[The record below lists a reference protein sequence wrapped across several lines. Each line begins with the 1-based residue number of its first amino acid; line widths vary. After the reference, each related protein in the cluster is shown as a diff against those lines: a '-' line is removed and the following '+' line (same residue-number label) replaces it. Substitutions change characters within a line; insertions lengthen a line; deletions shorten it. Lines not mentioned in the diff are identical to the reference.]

1 LPPLSPSAWLVCTR
15 KLSAI
20 EDSRTLIAPAHV
32 TVGTVTAANSAV
44 SNASTRSSRV
54 DKGCGASQNAI
65 SGRKAHRPQPLVGGC
80 PRPGPNP
87 ARPRP
92 DSQSNRTKARRDAA
106 DSGLE
111 TPTSTRRAVRRFS
124 SLRLLAQAMDAVA
137 RQDLRLRN
145 KPVLGVV
152 KEVGLVIE
160 PPELQRPKAPPE
172 VKGGNPRREATVIC
186 S

>member
-1 LPPLSPSAWLVCTR
+1 MGRALELPPLSPSAWLVCTR

-80 PRPGPNP
+80 PRPRPQPSEATSRQSEQQDQSTSRCCGQWVRNANVHS
-87 ARPRP
+87 ARG
-92 DSQSNRTKARRDAA
+92 A
-106 DSGLE
+106 
-111 TPTSTRRAVRRFS
+111 
-124 SLRLLAQAMDAVA
+124 
-137 RQDLRLRN
+137 
-145 KPVLGVV
+145 PVL
-152 KEVGLVIE
+152 LSASA
-160 PPELQRPKAPPE
+160 RA
-172 VKGGNPRREATVIC
+172 GNGRSSQAGSAVEE
-186 S
+186 